1 MAIRILGEMGVS
13 PEMLGERLFELRGQA
28 AG

>member
-13 PEMLGERLFELRGQA
+13 PEMLAERLFELRGQA